1 MHVEHR
7 RKQTHPFRSFRG
19 LRVLG
24 LAVLVGAAAPACA
37 RQESEPSAPFP
48 QPEEVEFGQPVEI
61 PAGLFIYGAGEED
74 FQLILAQSRVAYPG
88 MVERLRRMLV
98 MPPRPINLPRFYID
112 EFEVTNR
119 QFAAFL
125 EATGYR
131 PEQPRDFLKHWDNGR
146 LPDWSWDFP
155 VTWVAPVDGEAYCR
169 WRGGRLPT
177 DEEWEKAARGTDAR
191 YFPWGNELPRATP
204 PNVGSGKL
212 EPVGNRPGD
221 VSPYGVYDLTGN
233 VAEFT
238 ATVVE
243 FEGHRVHTVRGG
255 SFRGGLG
262 NAFTFSRLLGLTRDG
277 REDAVGFRCAYD
289 RLPGGAAAGGEAGN

>member
-1 MHVEHR
+1 MR
-7 RKQTHPFRSFRG
+7 GRQTRKTNGACLGRGKLEVLTLVLLLAAGSACDRS
-19 LRVLG
+19 
-24 LAVLVGAAAPACA
+24 
-37 RQESEPSAPFP
+37 PSDSPGTASGGD
-48 QPEEVEFGQPVEI
+48 EVDFGRPVEI
-61 PAGLFIYGAGEED
+61 PAGLFIYGAGEEE
-74 FQLILAQSRVAYPG
+74 FQLVLAQSRFAYPG
-88 MVERLRRMLV
+88 IVERLRRMLV
-98 MPPRPINLPRFYID
+98 MPPRPVNLPRFYID

-125 EATGYR
+125 DATGYR
-131 PEQPRDFLKHWDNGR
+131 PEQPRNFLKHWDKGR

-155 VTWVAPVDGEAYCR
+155 VTWVSPTDGEAYCR

-177 DEEWEKAARGTDAR
+177 DEEWEKAARGTDGR
-191 YFPWGNELPRATP
+191 HFPWGNDLPQVAP

-212 EPVGNRPGD
+212 EPAGNRPGD

-255 SFRGGLG
+255 SYRGGLG
-262 NAFTFSRLLGLTRDG
+262 NAFTFARFLGLTPDG
-277 REDAVGFRCAYD
+277 REDSVGFRCAYD
-289 RLPGGAAAGGEAGN
+289 RLPGDEASAAAGN